1 MVSQA
6 IDIQL
11 LVRKDCHL
19 CAAARQTVS
28 EVTSHLGLSF
38 GEIDIDSAP
47 ELLERHH
54 EEVPVLLIDGAV
66 RDFWRIDPQR
76 LHRLLSTHS

>member
-1 MVSQA
+1 MSKTPQ
-6 IDIQL
+6 IQL

-19 CAAARQTVS
+19 CAAARQTVR
-28 EVTSHLGLSF
+28 EVTSRLNLSF
-38 GEIDIDSAP
+38 SEIDIDTDP
-47 ELLERHH
+47 ELVARHH

-76 LHRLLSTHS
+76 LHRLLTS

>member
-1 MVSQA
+1 MSTTPE
-6 IDIQL
+6 IKL

-28 EVTSHLGLSF
+28 EVATPLGMSF
-38 GEIDIDSAP
+38 SEVDIDTDP
-47 ELLERHH
+47 ELAARHH

-66 RDFWRIDPQR
+66 RDFWRIDPVR
-76 LHRLLSTHS
+76 LHRLLTIRG